1 MPATKNAPRLPNSG
15 SRMIAV
21 ICNQGADARGLLDT
35 INQETLHVRTVKGA
49 VSGSFAAHPK
59 AMAEGWSK
67 TEWSVTHVPSGI
79 QLPISTVDSVSMS
92 MAKKLA
98 AALGRLINAPDL
110 ISIIEKKGAVLRIIK
125 DHIA

>member
-15 SRMIAV
+15 SRMIDAARPHGEGRRV
-21 ICNQGADARGLLDT
+21 RQLRGAPEGDGRGMVEDRVVGDARA
-35 INQETLHVRTVKGA
+35 ERHP
-49 VSGSFAAHPK
+49 AADLNRRF
-59 AMAEGWSK
+59 G
-67 TEWSVTHVPSGI
+67 
-79 QLPISTVDSVSMS
+79 VDVDGQ
-92 MAKKLA
+92 KLA